1 MNDEIKTLGVKLGFR
16 KDEDWYSL
24 NYETIEKELRAKILR
39 NYKWSPYLIAKSV
52 VKDKKNFHEWLM
64 KGQVPKGFWKKD
76 ENIKRYFNWLKKK
89 KNIKT
94 KNDFYKLKGK
104 TLTYNY

>member
-1 MNDEIKTLGVKLGFR
+1 MINEIKTLGIKLGFR

-52 VKDKKNFHEWLM
+52 VKDKKKWWAVL
-64 KGQVPKGFWKKD
+64 V
-76 ENIKRYFNWLKKK
+76 
-89 KNIKT
+89 
-94 KNDFYKLKGK
+94 
-104 TLTYNY
+104 TLQLPLQCQCSTLLLS